1 MLNEKHI
8 IDRDIAHDKIF
19 LDEADNIKIS
29 ISEISSLEGKSI
41 EETTQSNIL
50 GPINFLVPE
59 ILMGQKPNY
68 LSVIYMLGLTFFILT
83 SNKYYLRRNYEE
95 KKFKTH
101 YTHEIIP
108 SIYSDELKNFDMNLL
123 QQKDKSSHPKIL

>member
-123 QQKDKSSHPKIL
+123 